1 MLFEEYNEELYRK
14 ATEDYANEMYQKGK
28 NNEKIDVIRTALA
41 MGMSVEN
48 MSQLTRLPKH
58 DVEKIINSLK

>member
-1 MLFEEYNEELYRK
+1 MLFEEFDEELYKK
-14 ATEDYANEMYQKGK
+14 AVEEDAK
-28 NNEKIDVIRTALA
+28 NAEKIDVIRSALA